1 MRILNISAQKP
12 DSTGSGVYLA
22 EMVRCELSAGHA
34 IAVVAGVDASDEPT
48 LPAGAEPYFV
58 RFNTEA
64 LPFNVCGMSDVMP
77 YAATRYRDLTP
88 SMTEQFRSAFTQR
101 IAHAAAE
108 FAPDVA
114 ICHHLYLACAVAR
127 ETLPNIPMA
136 AVCHSTDLRQMR
148 NHGLERE
155 RIVNAV
161 RALDVIFALHEEQ
174 KCEIVEIFDVEPAKV
189 LVIGTGYNAQEFS
202 PADKRVANDGV
213 SRLLYVG
220 KIGYKKGVE
229 SLIAALDLL
238 AKRPGVPRIEA
249 CLVGGHSD
257 AAEYDRIAQRAAACA
272 IPVTFAGK
280 ISQDDLVQA
289 YRTSDVFVLPSFF
302 EGLPLVTIEALACG
316 CRAVVTDLP
325 GVRPWLEAHIPG
337 APIDYVELPG
347 MRGVDEP
354 VKEDLPAF
362 ESRLADALERAVR
375 EGRPAE
381 QFDVSALFW
390 ESLVSRVTRA
400 FEAL

>member
-1 MRILNISAQKP
+1 
-12 DSTGSGVYLA
+12 
-22 EMVRCELSAGHA
+22 
-34 IAVVAGVDASDEPT
+34 
-48 LPAGAEPYFV
+48 
-58 RFNTEA
+58 
-64 LPFNVCGMSDVMP
+64 MSDVMP

-148 NHGLERE
+148 NHALERE
-155 RIVNAV
+155 RIVDAV

-174 KCEIVEIFDVEPAKV
+174 KCEIVEIFGVDSAKV
-189 LVIGTGYNAQEFS
+189 LVIGTGYNAQEFF
-202 PADKRVANDGV
+202 PAAERAADDGV
-213 SRLLYVG
+213 CRLLYVG

-238 AKRPGVPRIEA
+238 AKRPGAPRIEA

-289 YRTSDVFVLPSFF
+289 YRASDVFVLPSFF
-302 EGLPLVTIEALACG
+302 EGLPLVTIEAMACG

-325 GVRPWLEAHIPG
+325 GVRPWLETHIPG
-337 APIDYVELPG
+337 APIDYVELPR
-347 MRGVDEP
+347 MRGVDDP
-354 VKEDLPAF
+354 VQEDLPAF
-362 ESRLADALERAVR
+362 ESRLADVLERAAR

-381 QFDVSALFW
+381 QFDVSALSW
-390 ESLVSRVTRA
+390 ESLVTRA
-400 FEAL
+400 TRTFETL